1 MVAGKRD
8 VGDGVGIDA
17 TYQYITERPA
27 LEEEADDVV
36 YATDPEPAG
45 DASAEN
51 VPRPPQTPD
60 ERRPDADGQTTLD
73 EFFWGGV

>member
-1 MVAGKRD
+1 MVTGKRD

-27 LEEEADDVV
+27 LEDQAEDVV

-45 DASAEN
+45 AMTTEGD
-51 VPRPPQTPD
+51 PQVGGD
-60 ERRPDADGQTTLD
+60 RPDDREGQTTIAD
-73 EFFWGGV
+73 WGDGR

>member
-27 LEEEADDVV
+27 LKDQAEDVV
-36 YATDPEPAG
+36 YATDPEPGG
-45 DASAEN
+45 DVSAEN
-51 VPRPPQTPD
+51 VPDPRQ
-60 ERRPDADGQTTLD
+60 RPDTTGQTTLD
-73 EFFWGGV
+73 EWGGQA

>member
-27 LEEEADDVV
+27 LEDQAEDIVD
-36 YATDPEPAG
+36 AT
-45 DASAEN
+45 
-51 VPRPPQTPD
+51 
-60 ERRPDADGQTTLD
+60 GQTTLD
-73 EFFWGGV
+73 DWGESA

>member
-27 LEEEADDVV
+27 LEDQAEDIV

-45 DASAEN
+45 AASAEN
-51 VPRPPQTPD
+51 VPDPR
-60 ERRPDADGQTTLD
+60 RRPDTTGQTTLD
-73 EFFWGGV
+73 EWGGQA